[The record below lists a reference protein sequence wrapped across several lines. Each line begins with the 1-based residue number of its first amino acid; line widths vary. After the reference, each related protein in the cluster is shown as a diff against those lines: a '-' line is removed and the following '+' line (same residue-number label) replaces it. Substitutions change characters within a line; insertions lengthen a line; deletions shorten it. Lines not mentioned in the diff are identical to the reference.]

1 MLPLEKLRWHRTLK
15 IKQRLKK
22 KETLKFLKASRDAK
36 EEKQKYN
43 LVQTVKQQ
51 KMLAK
56 EKELLSALGNDFYT
70 EV

>member
-1 MLPLEKLRWHRTLK
+1 LLPPEKTSVARTLK

-22 KETLKFLKASRDAK
+22 KETLRFQNTLRDVK

-56 EKELLSALGNDFYT
+56 IKSLKAL
-70 EV
+70 

>member
-1 MLPLEKLRWHRTLK
+1 MK

-22 KETLKFLKASRDAK
+22 KETLKFLNVSRDTG
-36 EEKQKYN
+36 EENGSTN

-56 EKELLSALGNDFYT
+56 EKELKSTLGNDFYT
-70 EV
+70 KV

>member
-1 MLPLEKLRWHRTLK
+1 MK

-22 KETLKFLKASRDAK
+22 KETLKFLNVSRDTG
-36 EEKQKYN
+36 EENRSTN

-56 EKELLSALGNDFYT
+56 DKELKSTLGNDFYT
-70 EV
+70 KV